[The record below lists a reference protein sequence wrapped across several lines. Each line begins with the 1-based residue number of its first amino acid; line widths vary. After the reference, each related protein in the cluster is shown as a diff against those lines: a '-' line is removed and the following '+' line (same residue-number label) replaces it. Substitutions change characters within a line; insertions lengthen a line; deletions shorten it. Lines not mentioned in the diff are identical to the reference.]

1 MNYPVPE
8 VRSGA
13 PMPSGRDRSTDS
25 PPPTLPRRR
34 NLDQRRLFVGNLS
47 YFCSK
52 EDLQELFGPFGSIYG
67 IQICKSRSN
76 DPLFYGF
83 VHFTTIPAAN
93 AAIEGLHGQLFMG
106 RRIKYVTF

>member
-1 MNYPVPE
+1 MSYSAPE
-8 VRSGA
+8 VRSGVHA
-13 PMPSGRDRSTDS
+13 NSNRDRSNDS
-25 PPPTLPRRR
+25 PPPMLPRRR

-52 EDLQELFGPFGSIYG
+52 EDLQDLFGPFGAIYG

-93 AAIEGLHGQLFMG
+93 AAIEGLHGKLFLG
-106 RRIKYVTF
+106 RRIK